1 MGFVTMVVVS
11 PIRNF
16 DIYDIEGGMR
26 ALTEQPALVVGG
38 QVVFAWA
45 GVAFIIMI
53 LAFHERQPGDARPLM
68 VKVAT
73 AFGLIAGTLLLFF
86 GLVGGFAYYEL
97 IYLQAT
103 RSAAYVQ
110 EVYLPLTIVM
120 NRVHIAAI
128 ATSGIW
134 FFLTNWIG
142 LQDRALPQPMSYV
155 GLGAGG
161 IAMLG
166 FVLPGGGFGLLSS
179 LLGVIWAI
187 WVSIRVRRTNIRPS
201 LQGADSGSQ
210 VGRVIVNVNKDEGS

>member
-1 MGFVTMVVVS
+1 
-11 PIRNF
+11 
-16 DIYDIEGGMR
+16 
-26 ALTEQPALVVGG
+26 
-38 QVVFAWA
+38 
-45 GVAFIIMI
+45 
-53 LAFHERQPGDARPLM
+53 
-68 VKVAT
+68 
-73 AFGLIAGTLLLFF
+73 
-86 GLVGGFAYYEL
+86 
-97 IYLQAT
+97 
-103 RSAAYVQ
+103 VQ